1 MHLDAPHMTPDE
13 FRRVGHRVIDWLA
26 SYMERVESMPV
37 RPSTEPGEVAAM
49 LPDAPPESSEGWD
62 AILADLD
69 RIVVPNLMHWQHPG
83 FLGYFPCNASG
94 PAILGD
100 LVSTGLG
107 VQGMLWSTSPACTE
121 IETVVLDWFA
131 DAIGLPSVFRS
142 DAEGGESGGVILGTA
157 SEAAL
162 TAMIAARDATM
173 HAHGAT
179 DPSRCTVYT
188 SEQAHSSIMKAAG
201 LCGIG
206 RANVRTIPTGRSLA
220 LDPGALREVIQK
232 DAASGMLPS
241 YACATIGTTSTGAID
256 PLRAMGEI
264 TRAHDMWLHVDAA
277 YAGSALVCPE
287 HREMIEGVEL
297 ADSFN
302 FNPHK
307 WLLTSFDCSLFWIR
321 RRSDLLSA
329 MAILPEYLRNAA
341 TDAGSVIDYRDWHI
355 PLGRRFRALKLW
367 FVLRHYGLAG
377 LRAFIREHV
386 RLAELL
392 EGWIASDDRFV
403 LCAPRCLS
411 LLCFRLAA
419 GDDATRTLM
428 ERVNA
433 SGEVFLTHTR
443 VPDWGPTGEG
453 DGAERYVIRVAIGAT
468 TVREDHIRRAWAI
481 VSREAD
487 GVLGAGV

>member
-1 MHLDAPHMTPDE
+1 MSPDE
-13 FRRVGHRVIDWLA
+13 FRRVGHQVIEWLA
-26 SYMERVESMPV
+26 SYMEGVESMPV
-37 RPSTEPGEVAAM
+37 KPATEPGDVAAM
-49 LPDAPPESSEGWD
+49 LPSSAPETGEAWD
-62 AILADLD
+62 TILADLD
-69 RIVVPNLMHWQHPG
+69 RVVVPNIMHWQHPG

-121 IETVVLDWFA
+121 VETVVLDWFA

-142 DAEGGESGGVILGTA
+142 DAQGGESGGVILGTA

-162 TAMIAARDATM
+162 TSMIAARDATM
-173 HAHGAT
+173 RAHGAS
-179 DPSRCTVYT
+179 DPSRCVVYT
-188 SEQAHSSIMKAAG
+188 SEQAHSSIMKNAG

-206 RANVRTIPTGRSLA
+206 RASVRTIATDRTLA
-220 LDPGALREVIQK
+220 LDANALR
-232 DAASGMLPS
+232 AAIEQDMANGLLPS

-264 TRAHDMWLHVDAA
+264 TREHGMWLHVDAA

-287 HREMIEGVEL
+287 HRAMIEGVEL

-341 TDAGSVIDYRDWHI
+341 TEEGSVIDYRDWHI

-367 FVLRHYGLAG
+367 FVLRHYGLEG

-386 RLAELL
+386 RLAEML
-392 EGWIASDDRFV
+392 EGLIEADDRFA

-411 LLCFRLAA
+411 LLCFRLVA
-419 GDDATRTLM
+419 GDDATRELM

-433 SGEVFLTHTR
+433 GGEVFLTHTK
-443 VPDWGPTGEG
+443 VPDWGPHGEG
-453 DGAERYVIRVAIGAT
+453 DGRERYVIRIAIGAT
-468 TVREDHIRRAWAI
+468 TVREEHIRRAWEI
-481 VSREAD
+481 VVREAD
-487 GVLGAGV
+487 VVLGAGV